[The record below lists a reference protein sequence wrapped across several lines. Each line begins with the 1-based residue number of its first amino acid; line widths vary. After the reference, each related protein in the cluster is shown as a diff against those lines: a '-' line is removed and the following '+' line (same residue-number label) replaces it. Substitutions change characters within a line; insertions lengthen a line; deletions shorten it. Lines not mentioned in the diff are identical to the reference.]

1 MSILADFSSTE
12 EVFQEVCVILWREYG
27 KFDPETDFRRWAS
40 VIARNKVYQ
49 FRDARAR
56 HGKCLSNGVLE
67 LIADQALEQSDLLE
81 ERRVALHNCLA
92 QLSES
97 DRELVA
103 ACYSEASR
111 NFKQVADQLS
121 RPVNT
126 VYKAL
131 QRIRRALASVH
142 RSTYRRRRITTH
154 FIDECTIP
162 FHTQELGR
170 LIDALCD
177 RSIE

>member
-1 MSILADFSSTE
+1 MSSEFQRESFARLFAQHHRWLYAYLMSLLGDFSSTE

-56 HGKCLSNGVLE
+56 RGKCLSNEVLE
-67 LIADQALEQSDLLE
+67 LIADQALDKSDLLE

-92 QLSES
+92 LLSDS

-103 ACYSEASR
+103 ACYSEPSR
-111 NFKQVADQLS
+111 NFKQVAEQLS

-131 QRIRRALASVH
+131 QRIRRAL
-142 RSTYRRRRITTH
+142 RECIDRRIAAS
-154 FIDECTIP
+154 
-162 FHTQELGR
+162 R
-170 LIDALCD
+170 
-177 RSIE
+177 

>member
-1 MSILADFSSTE
+1 MSSESQRESFARLFAQHHRWLYAYLMSILGDFSSTE

-67 LIADQALEQSDLLE
+67 LIAEQALEQSDLLE
-81 ERRVALHNCLA
+81 ERRIALHNCLGK
-92 QLSES
+92 LSES

-103 ACYSEASR
+103 ACYSESSR
-111 NFKQVADQLS
+111 NFKQVADQLR

-131 QRIRRALASVH
+131 QRIRRAL
-142 RSTYRRRRITTH
+142 RQCIDRR
-154 FIDECTIP
+154 
-162 FHTQELGR
+162 LAAG
-170 LIDALCD
+170 A
-177 RSIE
+177 